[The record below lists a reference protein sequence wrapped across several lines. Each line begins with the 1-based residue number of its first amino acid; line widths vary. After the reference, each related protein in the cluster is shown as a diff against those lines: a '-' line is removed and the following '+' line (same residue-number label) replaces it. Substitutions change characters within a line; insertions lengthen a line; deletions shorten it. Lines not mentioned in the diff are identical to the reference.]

1 MLFPNVVYCF
11 FSNRY
16 FMLGILLILKSPKA
30 TDLLFFPSM
39 PWTASVFPCLG
50 PYIIGCLD
58 LNIGFH
64 ICPYYSSYRVLPHNS
79 ICWTLQPSA
88 HLLFNIPTSKGCVFC
103 IFNKVIDSLPSQPP
117 RKPLSFMK
125 ILNNIKKRV
134 IQAILTF
141 LLFLLFSIPVYHQ
154 YLFVKDI
161 SEISTSQHCLNHLG
175 AHRNTQIA

>member
-117 RKPLSFMK
+117 RKPKVCNSHFLKGYDLELAHYHFCCHSIVK
-125 ILNNIKKRV
+125 NLV
-134 IQAILTF
+134 IRAQLAAGEF
-141 LLFLLFSIPVYHQ
+141 R
-154 YLFVKDI
+154 K
-161 SEISTSQHCLNHLG
+161 
-175 AHRNTQIA
+175 